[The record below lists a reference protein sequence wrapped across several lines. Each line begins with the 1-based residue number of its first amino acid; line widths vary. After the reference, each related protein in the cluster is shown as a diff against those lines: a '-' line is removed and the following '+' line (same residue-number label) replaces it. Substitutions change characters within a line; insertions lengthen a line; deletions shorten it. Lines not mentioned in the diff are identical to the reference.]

1 MRHDDVH
8 LATNEFGR
16 EPWEPF
22 VLVLGES
29 VFKGNGLAFDITEF
43 TQARAKLRERN
54 GIGSCAAEK
63 PDPIYL
69 SRLLCVDSE
78 RRNNEAERENDRE
91 PISRMGTSVEDG
103 CGESS
108 RRPRR
113 APARRLCAPL
123 PA

>member
-43 TQARAKLRERN
+43 TQATAEAPEQVRVEPFGRS
-54 GIGSCAAEK
+54 GAEK
-63 PDPIYL
+63 PDPVHL
-69 SRLLCVDSE
+69 LRWLRLGGE
-78 RRNNEAERENDRE
+78 RRGEEEGEGDDEPEASELH
-91 PISRMGTSVEDG
+91 
-103 CGESS
+103 GESVGT
-108 RRPRR
+108 REEPVKDTIGTQK
-113 APARRLCAPL
+113 ATP
-123 PA
+123 